1 MQNFSKESVAL
12 NSQKLRHEFEALA
25 FPWIDRLY
33 NTALRLT
40 RDQLDAEDLVQDT
53 YVSAWRFFHRFK
65 PGTNF
70 RSWIFCILFNN
81 FINEYRK
88 KQRQPC
94 KSDFEKTCASF
105 AIEDTSEMAHYKEA
119 DLNANYDELFD
130 DSISAALDKLP
141 EHYRIVVLLADVND
155 LKYKEI
161 AKILN
166 CPIGTV
172 MSRLS
177 RGRHMLVKFLNR
189 YAFENGYVSS

>member
-1 MQNFSKESVAL
+1 
-12 NSQKLRHEFEALA
+12 
-25 FPWIDRLY
+25 
-33 NTALRLT
+33 
-40 RDQLDAEDLVQDT
+40 
-53 YVSAWRFFHRFK
+53 
-65 PGTNF
+65 
-70 RSWIFCILFNN
+70 
-81 FINEYRK
+81 
-88 KQRQPC
+88 
-94 KSDFEKTCASF
+94 
-105 AIEDTSEMAHYKEA
+105 MAHYKEA

-172 MSRLS
+172 MSRLN

-189 YAFENGYVSS
+189 YAFENGYLSS